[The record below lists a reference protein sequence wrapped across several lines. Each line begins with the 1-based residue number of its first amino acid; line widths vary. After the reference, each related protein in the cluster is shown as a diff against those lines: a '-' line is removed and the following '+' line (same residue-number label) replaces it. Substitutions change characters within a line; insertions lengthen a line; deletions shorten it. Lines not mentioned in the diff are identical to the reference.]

1 MKGSWAANARRGL
14 MAGALAATLGGCA
27 TTNGPMSQA
36 DPYEPWNRS
45 MFEVH
50 QAIDGTFIRPVVQAY
65 IEYVPAPV
73 RDVVHNFFGN
83 IDDLFSALTA
93 LASGRTD
100 SAGHDLGRVIVNTLA
115 GFGGLIDVASSA
127 GIPKGGWDYGLMFG
141 AWGIPQGPYLFVPLW
156 GPTTVRDGTGA
167 VARAFTGPI
176 SFVSDVPTRNILYG
190 VAVGDARAQAEPT
203 YDLIDKAAIDKYTFI
218 RRSYLQRRNYVLY
231 DGKVPPEK
239 EEE

>member
-1 MKGSWAANARRGL
+1 MKRMIVHASAVGIL
-14 MAGALAATLGGCA
+14 ALTTGCA
-27 TTNGPMSQA
+27 TTTGPASRV
-36 DPYEPWNRS
+36 DPFEPWNRS

-50 QAIDGTFIRPVVQAY
+50 QAIDGTFIRPVIKAY
-65 IEYVPAPV
+65 IDYVPSPV
-73 RDVVHNFFGN
+73 RDTIHNFFSN
-83 IDDLFSALTA
+83 IDDLFSAVTE

-100 SAGHDLGRVIVNTLA
+100 AAGHDLGRVIVNTLA
-115 GFGGLIDVASSA
+115 GFGGLIDVASSG

-156 GPTTVRDGTGA
+156 GPTTVRDGTGS

-176 SFVSDVPTRNILYG
+176 SYVSDVPTRNILYG
-190 VAVGDARAQAEPT
+190 TGIFDARAQAEPT

-231 DGKVPPEK
+231 DGKIPPEK
-239 EEE
+239 EEEE

>member
-1 MKGSWAANARRGL
+1 MNAAIRRVCAISACAL
-14 MAGALAATLGGCA
+14 TMAGCA
-27 TTNGPMSQA
+27 TTTGPMSQA
-36 DPYEPWNRS
+36 DPFEPWNRQ

-50 QAIDGTFIRPVVQAY
+50 QAIDGTFIRPVAKAY
-65 IEYVPAPV
+65 NEYVPAPV
-73 RDVVHNFFGN
+73 REVVHSFFSN
-83 IDDLFSALTA
+83 IDDLFSAITE
-93 LASGRTD
+93 LASGRMEA
-100 SAGHDLGRVIVNTLA
+100 AGHDLGRVIVNTLA

-127 GIPKGGWDYGLMFG
+127 GIPKGNWDYGLMFG

-156 GPTTVRDGTGA
+156 GPSSVRDGTGS

-176 SFVSDVPTRNILYG
+176 SYVSDVATRNILYG
-190 VAVGDARAQAEPT
+190 LGVGDARAQAEPA

-231 DGKVPPEK
+231 DGKTPPEK

>member
-1 MKGSWAANARRGL
+1 MTGAFRRACAIVASAL
-14 MAGALAATLGGCA
+14 TMAGCA
-27 TTNGPMSQA
+27 TTTGPMSQS
-36 DPYEPWNRS
+36 DPFEPWNRS

-50 QAIDGTFIRPVVQAY
+50 QAIDGTFIRPVAQAY
-65 IEYVPAPV
+65 NEYMPAPV
-73 RDVVHNFFGN
+73 RETIHNFFSN
-83 IDDLFSALTA
+83 IDDLFSAITE
-93 LASGRTD
+93 LASGRMD
-100 SAGHDLGRVIVNTLA
+100 AAGHDLGRVIVNTLA

-127 GIPKGGWDYGLMFG
+127 NIPKGNWDYGLMFG

-167 VARAFTGPI
+167 IARAFTGPI
-176 SFVSDVPTRNILYG
+176 SYVSDVPTRNILYG

-218 RRSYLQRRNYVLY
+218 RRSYLQRRDYVLF
-231 DGKVPPEK
+231 DGKIPPEK

>member
-1 MKGSWAANARRGL
+1 MTGTFRRACAVAASAL
-14 MAGALAATLGGCA
+14 TMAGCA
-27 TTNGPMSQA
+27 TTTGPMSQS
-36 DPYEPWNRS
+36 DPFEPWNRS

-50 QAIDGTFIRPVVQAY
+50 QAIDGTFIRPVAKAY
-65 IEYVPAPV
+65 NEYMPAPV
-73 RDVVHNFFGN
+73 RETIHNFFSN
-83 IDDLFSALTA
+83 IDDLFSAITE
-93 LASGRTD
+93 LASGRMD
-100 SAGHDLGRVIVNTLA
+100 AAGHDLGRVIVNTLA

-127 GIPKGGWDYGLMFG
+127 NIPKGGWDYGLMFG

-167 VARAFTGPI
+167 IARAFTGPI
-176 SFVSDVPTRNILYG
+176 SYVSDVPTRNIMYG

-218 RRSYLQRRNYVLY
+218 RRSYLQRRNYVLF
-231 DGKVPPEK
+231 DGKIPPEK